1 MIRFITKV
9 IDSSDE
15 DIVCKPKIL
24 ITKRTRTKIAE
35 EVVESLRD
43 MFSVYTF
50 DTTVANQNAPAEK
63 QTFIEDYFM
72 INNIKTKVGKDY
84 RVCCKFGFNR
94 CKRNIFSR

>member
-9 IDSSDE
+9 INTSDD
-15 DIVCKPKIL
+15 DIGCKPRIL

-35 EVVESLRD
+35 EVVESVKD
-43 MFSVYTF
+43 MFSIYTF

-72 INNIKTKVGKDY
+72 INNIKTKVGRDY
-84 RVCCKFGFNR
+84 RDLVDEIRKEMN
-94 CKRNIFSR
+94 